1 MPEFEFQP
9 PTQHSRRG
17 PGTRWGALVVT
28 MLLGTAGALVAFM
41 PAPQWCPANV
51 WTSTT
56 STGLFYAAFLLL
68 VAKLYARFV
77 TKSPAQ
83 P

>member
-17 PGTRWGALVVT
+17 PGTRWGALVT
-28 MLLGTAGALVAFM
+28 ILLGTAGALVAFL

-51 WTSTT
+51 WTATT
-56 STGLFYAAFLLL
+56 SRGLFYAAFLLL
-68 VAKLYARFV
+68 VAQLYARFV
-77 TKSPAQ
+77 TKSTAQ